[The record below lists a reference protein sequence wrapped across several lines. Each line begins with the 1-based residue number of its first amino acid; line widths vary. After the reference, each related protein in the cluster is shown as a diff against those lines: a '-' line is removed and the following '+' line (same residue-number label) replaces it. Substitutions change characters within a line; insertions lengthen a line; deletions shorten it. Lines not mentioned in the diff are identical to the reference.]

1 VTSAA
6 DIAPVT
12 AAADVATAP
21 GRAAVARSEP
31 FRVRLDGFDGPFD
44 LLLGL
49 IAKHELDVTRIALAK
64 VTDDFLVHL
73 RRMEAAGGW
82 DLDRVSEFVVVAA
95 TLLDLKAARLLPRG
109 EVEDAEDIAA
119 LEAREMLFVRLLQYR
134 AYRRVADTFAA
145 RFATEGVRVPA
156 SVGPGPEF
164 DDVLPVVLLGLDA
177 ARFAELARRVFAP
190 RPPEVPDTAHLH
202 APTVSV
208 AEQSRLLG
216 AMLREAGTLTFTQIA
231 ADTDVVAVVVARF
244 LALLEM
250 FRDGL
255 VVFDQPV
262 PLGSLAVAW
271 TGSTVP
277 TEIATPAAPSG
288 FDDPVTPATGKE
300 Q

>member
-1 VTSAA
+1 MTP
-6 DIAPVT
+6 APAPD
-12 AAADVATAP
+12 AAA
-21 GRAAVARSEP
+21 RRSEP
-31 FRVRLDGFDGPFD
+31 FRVSLDGFDGPFD

-64 VTDDFLVHL
+64 VTDDFLAHL
-73 RRMEAAGGW
+73 RRLEATGGW
-82 DLDRVSEFVVVAA
+82 DLDRVTEFVVVAA

-134 AYRRVADTFAA
+134 AYKRVAQTFAT

-156 SVGPGPEF
+156 SVGPGTEF
-164 DDVLPVVLLGLDA
+164 DDVLPAVLLGLDV

-190 RPPEVPDTAHLH
+190 RPPEVADTAHLH

-208 AEQSRLLG
+208 AEQTQLLAAALG
-216 AMLREAGTLTFTQIA
+216 AAGTLTFAQIS
-231 ADTDVVAVVVARF
+231 ADAESVAVVVARF

-255 VVFDQPV
+255 VAFDQPD
-262 PLGSLAVAW
+262 PLGSLAVSW
-271 TGSTVP
+271 TGSTGNAGPAVP
-277 TEIATPAAPSG
+277 VGAER
-288 FDDPVTPATGKE
+288 
-300 Q
+300 